1 MIQGPVQGPPVQP
14 DVMDQNSLAQAQQ
27 GQPTISEH
35 VGMMGNDIN
44 LLNWSCVATL
54 PITFVYCHLTSCCE
68 NFQCCLSTLAAT
80 APSPPQPFLT
90 IVPIP
95 TLTLPEKLANFMDM
109 MAMIVT

>member
-1 MIQGPVQGPPVQP
+1 
-14 DVMDQNSLAQAQQ
+14 MDQNSLAQAQQ

-44 LLNWSCVATL
+44 LLNRSCIATL
-54 PITFVYCHLTSCCE
+54 PITFVYCHLTSCHE
-68 NFQCCLSTLAAT
+68 KFQRHLSTLAVT
-80 APSPPQPFLT
+80 APFPPQPFLT

-95 TLTLPEKLANFMDM
+95 ALTLPEKLANFVDM

>member
-1 MIQGPVQGPPVQP
+1 
-14 DVMDQNSLAQAQQ
+14 MDQNSPAQAQQ

-35 VGMMGNDIN
+35 VGVMGNDID

-54 PITFVYCHLTSCCE
+54 PITFVYCHLTSCHE
-68 NFQCCLSTLAAT
+68 NFQRSLSTLAAT

-95 TLTLPEKLANFMDM
+95 ALTLPEKLANFVDM